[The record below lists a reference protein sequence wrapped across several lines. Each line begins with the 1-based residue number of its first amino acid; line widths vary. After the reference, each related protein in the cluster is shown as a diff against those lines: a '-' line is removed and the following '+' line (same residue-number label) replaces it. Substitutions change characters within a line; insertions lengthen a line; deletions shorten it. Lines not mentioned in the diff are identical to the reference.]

1 MPEFHLRQ
9 LPAECRP
16 LLNKFYRA
24 HRSHMRVPAGACC
37 WVAENTDIVAGLCM
51 TRIADG
57 RWLTGLLVAPNQ
69 RNQGLAKRLVA
80 RALAAS
86 EGAVWLFCE
95 PKLIRFY
102 QQLGFS
108 EPAMLPG
115 SLASRLQRY
124 NRNKT
129 LVALW
134 HENERAVCPL
144 PF

>member
-9 LPAECRP
+9 LPVECRP

-37 WVAENTDIVAGLCM
+37 WVAENTEIAAGLCVA
-51 TRIADG
+51 RIAEG

-69 RNQGLAKRLVA
+69 RNQGLATRLVG
-80 RALAAS
+80 RALAAG

-95 PKLIRFY
+95 PKLILFY
-102 QQLGFS
+102 QRLGFS
-108 EPAMLPG
+108 EPATLPE
-115 SLASRLQRY
+115 SLAARLQRY

-134 HENERAVCPL
+134 HENKRAVCPL